1 MRRLILLLPL
11 IAALGLGACGSG
23 GEPASSKEAE
33 ETTSTQSG
41 TTTETPV
48 DGECTEVEA
57 PAAKED
63 GGQREPRR
71 PLARG
76 RGYAAVVKT
85 SCGSFTIGLDP
96 ETSPNAVASF
106 VALARADF
114 FDDTVFHRIVP
125 DFVIQGG
132 DPTGADPAVAGSG
145 GPGYSTRDRPAS
157 DTTYTKGVVAMA
169 KTEAEPAGTAGSQ
182 FYVVTGADAMLPA
195 DYAVIGEVTD
205 GIEVVDAI
213 GLLGDAQQQPT
224 QVVAI
229 EDVAIRATPAG

>member
-1 MRRLILLLPL
+1 MRRPWILLLL
-11 IAALGLGACGSG
+11 LAALGAGACGSSD
-23 GEPASSKEAE
+23 EPEG
-33 ETTSTQSG
+33 SG
-41 TTTETPV
+41 TPEKTGATESSTTPTEGGCTQV
-48 DGECTEVEA
+48 DA

-63 GGQREPRR
+63 GGQRKPRR
-71 PLARG
+71 PLPRG
-76 RGYAAVVKT
+76 KDYEAVVKT
-85 SCGSFTIGLDP
+85 SCGSFTIGLNP
-96 ETSPNAVASF
+96 EASLNAVASF
-106 VALARADF
+106 AALARGDF

-145 GPGYSTRDRPAS
+145 GPGYSTRDRPSS

-169 KTEAEPAGTAGSQ
+169 KTEAEPPGTAGSQ
-182 FYVVTGADAMLPA
+182 FYVVTGADAMLPP
-195 DYAVIGEVTD
+195 DYAVIGAVTD
-205 GIEVVDAI
+205 GLDVVERI